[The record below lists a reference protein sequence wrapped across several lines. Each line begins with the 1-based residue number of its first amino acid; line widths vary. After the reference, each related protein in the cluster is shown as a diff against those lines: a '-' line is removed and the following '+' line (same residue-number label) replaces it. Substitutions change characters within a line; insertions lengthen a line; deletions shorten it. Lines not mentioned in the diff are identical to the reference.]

1 MTPESATSKVVN
13 RASHDMTTTVPPA
26 GLASVC
32 RRVGQMVE
40 FIVRVIVLQERAMLL
55 FGMNF
60 TRTTTKESDRVNW
73 MQVMTALIIVVA

>member
-1 MTPESATSKVVN
+1 MI
-13 RASHDMTTTVPPA
+13 TTVPPE

-40 FIVRVIVLQERAMLL
+40 FMVRVMVLQERAMLL

-60 TRTTTKESDRVNW
+60 TRRTTKEKDREN
-73 MQVMTALIIVVA
+73 